1 MADRARGW
9 KGLRP
14 ALLGIMAILGG
25 WAAAAWLVDVW
36 DVTVVER
43 AWQDRLVLVL
53 TAGGALAGGGVA
65 LLARRRPGP
74 AAGAG
79 VVAAG
84 ILLAAA
90 GTAALHGTR
99 WGWYGLYADTSFRT
113 QMATR
118 YAQTPALV
126 DYGYRDLPAYYP
138 PAVGWLQG
146 RLAAVTDL
154 AGWEAVKPIQLL
166 VGALVPLAAYLLW
179 RQVVGALPASAV
191 AGLVTIWTAHLHKP
205 DEWLVL
211 SCLVPWWLLAVRDL
225 RAPGVERWP
234 SWRLGVVLG
243 LLLLV
248 HTYWFLPFG
257 VATLLALAYDAV
269 RARARARPAPR
280 LPLRRA
286 LVIGGVGLAVSAV
299 SWAPAVLARLRLPSD
314 DLQMRYSYLGGNDIT
329 FPALREAAEA
339 AGVVGLVWLAW
350 AAWHRLR
357 SNDPRDRTGEV
368 AGALG
373 LALAGCLATLGLG
386 ALAERADVGFLA
398 FKTQDAVMAV
408 LLTAGVLGV
417 ADWLGR
423 WLGGRQGGGSA
434 RGSWMARLA
443 PVVLAGA
450 AAATAA
456 YHLAD
461 VWVTGRPA
469 LVAQTTRY
477 PDGSVPT
484 GDPAQKPYIGTLFV
498 DPSDPPVVEV
508 RAAWRALRPD
518 VPLSDA
524 TLVTSQ
530 VDLLATTP
538 VHGFLA
544 YKSIYSHPN
553 GRFRERVALLE
564 EVAGCP
570 TSACAAGLL
579 QGNPDPVDGLVL
591 QRDEQSLVLPFM
603 VDTFPDRTRR
613 AEVAFPD
620 QVLRGPEF
628 ERIELGRIVVI
639 ALRP

>member
-1 MADRARGW
+1 ML
-9 KGLRP
+9 LRP
-14 ALLGIMAILGG
+14 ALLLVAVLAG
-25 WAAAAWLVDVW
+25 WAATAWVVDVS
-36 DVTVVER
+36 DVTVVEP

-53 TAGGALAGGGVA
+53 TAGGALAAAAVA
-65 LLARRRPGP
+65 LVARRRPGL
-74 AAGAG
+74 AADAGA
-79 VVAAG
+79 VAAG
-84 ILLAAA
+84 VLLGAA

-99 WGWYGLYADTSFRT
+99 WGWYGLYADSSFRT

-118 YAQTPALV
+118 YAETPALV

-138 PAVGWLQG
+138 PALGWLQG

-154 AGWEAVKPIQLL
+154 AGWEAVKPVQLV
-166 VGALVPLAAYLLW
+166 VGVLVPLAAYLLW
-179 RQVVGALPASAV
+179 RPVVGALPASAV
-191 AGLVTIWTAHLHKP
+191 AGLVTIWAAQPHKA

-211 SCLVPWWLLAVRDL
+211 SCLLPWWLLAVRDL
-225 RAPGVERWP
+225 RAPGVRRWP

-243 LLLLV
+243 LLLFV

-269 RARARARPAPR
+269 RTRLRPGLEPR

-286 LVIGGVGLAVSAV
+286 LAIGAVGLAVSAV
-299 SWAPAVLARLRLPSD
+299 SWVPAVLARLWLPSD
-314 DLQMRYSYLGGNDIT
+314 DLQMRYSYLGGNGV
-329 FPALREAAEA
+329 PLPSLVEPSEV
-339 AGVVGLVWLAW
+339 AGLVGLAWLGW

-357 SNDPRDRTGEV
+357 GHDLGDRTGSV

-373 LALAGCLATLGLG
+373 LALAGCLVTLGLG

-398 FKTQDAVMAV
+398 FKTRDAVITV
-408 LLTAGVLGV
+408 LLVAGVLGV
-417 ADWLGR
+417 ADWLRRWTRRRQAGR
-423 WLGGRQGGGSA
+423 SA
-434 RGSWMARLA
+434 GASWVARLA

-461 VWVTGRPA
+461 VFVTGRQA

-484 GDPAQKPYIGTLFV
+484 GDPAQEPYIGTLFV
-498 DPSDPPVVEV
+498 DPGDPPVVEV

-524 TLVTSQ
+524 VLVTSQ

-538 VHGFLA
+538 VHGFMA

-553 GRFRERVALLE
+553 GRFEDRVALLE
-564 EVAGCP
+564 EVAACP

-579 QGNPDPVDGLVL
+579 RDGQDPADGLVL
-591 QRDEQSLVLPFM
+591 QRDGDSLVLPFM
-603 VDTFPDRTRR
+603 VDDFPDRTRR

-620 QVLRGPEF
+620 RVLRGPEF

>member
-1 MADRARGW
+1 VL
-9 KGLRP
+9 LRP
-14 ALLGIMAILGG
+14 ALLLVAVLAG
-25 WAAAAWLVDVW
+25 WAATAWVVDVS
-36 DVTVVER
+36 DVTVVEP

-53 TAGGALAGGGVA
+53 TAGGALAAAAVA
-65 LLARRRPGP
+65 LVARRRPGL
-74 AAGAG
+74 AADAGA
-79 VVAAG
+79 VAAG
-84 ILLAAA
+84 VLLGAA

-99 WGWYGLYADTSFRT
+99 WGWYGLYADSSFRT

-118 YAQTPALV
+118 YAETPALV

-138 PAVGWLQG
+138 PALGWLQG

-154 AGWEAVKPIQLL
+154 AGWEAVKPVQLV
-166 VGALVPLAAYLLW
+166 VGVLVPLAAYLLW
-179 RQVVGALPASAV
+179 RPVVGALPASAV
-191 AGLVTIWTAHLHKP
+191 AGLVTIWAAQPHKA

-211 SCLVPWWLLAVRDL
+211 SCLLPWWLLAVRDL
-225 RAPGVERWP
+225 RAPGVRRWP

-243 LLLLV
+243 LLLFV

-269 RARARARPAPR
+269 RTRLRPGLEPR

-286 LVIGGVGLAVSAV
+286 LAIGAVGLAVSAV
-299 SWAPAVLARLRLPSD
+299 SWVPAVLARLRLPSD
-314 DLQMRYSYLGGNDIT
+314 DLQMRYSYLGGNGV
-329 FPALREAAEA
+329 PLPSLVEPSEV
-339 AGVVGLVWLAW
+339 AGLVGLAWLGW

-357 SNDPRDRTGEV
+357 GHDLGDRTGSV

-373 LALAGCLATLGLG
+373 LALAGCLVTLGLG

-398 FKTQDAVMAV
+398 FKTRDAVITV
-408 LLTAGVLGV
+408 LLVAGVLGV
-417 ADWLGR
+417 ADWLRRWTRRRQAGR
-423 WLGGRQGGGSA
+423 SA
-434 RGSWMARLA
+434 GASWVARLA

-461 VWVTGRPA
+461 VFVTGRQA

-484 GDPAQKPYIGTLFV
+484 GDPAQEPYIGTLFV
-498 DPSDPPVVEV
+498 DPGDPPVVEV

-524 TLVTSQ
+524 VLVTSQ

-538 VHGFLA
+538 VHGFMA

-553 GRFRERVALLE
+553 GRFEDRVALLE
-564 EVAGCP
+564 DVAACP

-579 QGNPDPVDGLVL
+579 RDGQDPADGLVL
-591 QRDEQSLVLPFM
+591 QRDGDSLVLPFM
-603 VDTFPDRTRR
+603 VDDFPDRTRR

-620 QVLRGPEF
+620 RVLRGPEF